1 MENVL
6 EVPVGYKIM
15 LVDDSVTVQKIIT
28 LTFSDEGVDVLT
40 VNTGDE
46 AISHLEYVRP
56 ALVMADISVPGK
68 NGYEICE
75 YVKNHPEMKDTPVV
89 LLVPAFEPFD
99 EERARSIGADHFLTK
114 PFQSIRALISTVK
127 DLIEPGRRP
136 AARPVSPVA
145 GVNGDDRSESLGA
158 DNHWEIET
166 APAFR
171 FEDDFILETEV
182 AQVELGNSGP
192 LSSTS
197 VIERSISLPG
207 SGGGD
212 DVLELDDVF
221 ADLWRTPSEV
231 TPAPGDEVGVVAAD
245 QTEKAEKAQGEEI
258 GVTPQHVQVAL
269 SQEFIDEI
277 VNRVVAQLTVELSDK
292 LSQEVARRVTSEI
305 AEVIKGEQVGRRI
318 AYQETDSLLELDE
331 I

>member
-1 MENVL
+1 L

-15 LVDDSVTVQKIIT
+15 LADDSVTVQKIIT

-46 AISHLEYVRP
+46 AISHLEDVRP

-99 EERARSIGADHFLTK
+99 EERARRSGANHYLTK

-136 AARPVSPVA
+136 AVPPVSPVA
-145 GVNGDDRSESLGA
+145 EVNGDDRSEALRA
-158 DNHWEIET
+158 DDHWEIET
-166 APAFR
+166 GPAFH
-171 FEDDFILETEV
+171 FEEDLLLEREV
-182 AQVELGNSGP
+182 SQVELGNSGP

-207 SGGGD
+207 SEGGD

-221 ADLWRTPSEV
+221 ADLWRAPSEV
-231 TPAPGDEVGVVAAD
+231 TPAPGDEGSIVAAD
-245 QTEKAEKAQGEEI
+245 TIEEAQGEGI
-258 GVTPQHVQVAL
+258 GITPQHVQVTL
-269 SQEFIDEI
+269 SQELVDEI
-277 VNRVVAQLTVELSDK
+277 VSRVVAQVTAELTDR
-292 LSQEVARRVTSEI
+292 LSQEVARRVTSEV
-305 AEVIKGEQVGRRI
+305 AEIIKGEQAGRKF